1 MENCIKIAIAGNV
14 DSGKSSL
21 IGVLSNKKLDD
32 GRGSARNT
40 ILRNKHEKLT
50 GRTSCISFNNVI
62 YEFENIKKVITL
74 VDLAGHEKYLKTTVF
89 GLTGLFVD
97 YAIVVIGANMGIT
110 KMTKEHLGILLY
122 LKIPIIVLITKV
134 DICPDNVYEKTR
146 NILKKILKVP
156 LFNKKPYFLSL
167 DEKEALQDM
176 DKYLNLIDQN
186 NSLIPV
192 LSISNKTGQNI
203 NCLNKLISSLKPRK
217 QWDEK
222 KVNGSILYIDS
233 TFMVHG
239 IGLVISG
246 TLKGDSI
253 HINQKLWIGPI
264 NNKFIPVKA
273 RSLHNNIRENVNVI
287 YNSEVGC
294 IAIRFF
300 GKDIVTREQ
309 IKKGVM
315 LFSDDK
321 FKKNVS
327 NEFKAKITILHHSTT
342 ICNNYQPIIHCG
354 PIRQTAKLT
363 ILELSDSKNSSYNI
377 ENTSVNKICLRTGST
392 AIVQFTFMFH
402 PEYIEI
408 GSSLF
413 FRDGNTKGY
422 GEILEVIK

>member
-1 MENCIKIAIAGNV
+1 MYIKN
-14 DSGKSSL
+14 
-21 IGVLSNKKLDD
+21 
-32 GRGSARNT
+32 
-40 ILRNKHEKLT
+40 
-50 GRTSCISFNNVI
+50 
-62 YEFENIKKVITL
+62 
-74 VDLAGHEKYLKTTVF
+74 
-89 GLTGLFVD
+89 